1 MMLSWWGRRQGVD
14 VDEQAC
20 TAPLALTSC
29 AWPYA
34 GDFSAASQSFARA
47 AITPGSKSPAPG
59 KAPRNPSAAALL
71 LCRAASQRLYESCV
85 WRRRCFPGL
94 SLRMFRNEG
103 ARQAAV
109 GGPA

>member
-1 MMLSWWGRRQGVD
+1 MLLSWWGRRQGVD
-14 VDEQAC
+14 VDGQAC
-20 TAPLALTSC
+20 TAPVALTSY

-34 GDFSAASQSFARA
+34 GDSSAASQSFARA
-47 AITPGSKSPAPG
+47 AITPGSESPAP
-59 KAPRNPSAAALL
+59 RHPSAAALL
-71 LCRAASQRLYESCV
+71 LCRVASQSLSESCV

-94 SLRMFRNEG
+94 SLKMFRNEG